1 MCSVCDEFGGLGCPA
16 CNEDDDE
23 VFIVHCYYCGQE
35 FSEDDEELKRHQGR
49 YCCCECYANEIAEEK
64 EREAESALAA
74 EFIFNNL
81 TYRILNTHF

>member
-1 MCSVCDEFGGLGCPA
+1 
-16 CNEDDDE
+16 
-23 VFIVHCYYCGQE
+23 
-35 FSEDDEELKRHQGR
+35 LKRHQGR